1 MMQRIGLLVFVG
13 DSDGATNTATS
24 PRIWVMVTMMLM
36 QQQVD
41 ENEGAV
47 MLQAAQ
53 CVILVLSHNTFT
65 LTWKFTKKLGDVRRS
80 K

>member
-1 MMQRIGLLVFVG
+1 
-13 DSDGATNTATS
+13 
-24 PRIWVMVTMMLM
+24 MVTMMLM